1 MSDKDNFI
9 EMGFCTKP
17 HGIKGEFQFHLHNP
31 ENSSLKKKSLLKLT
45 PSDETSSINKNG
57 VEFKV
62 KNIQFGNKIICSLE
76 DVDNRNLVEQ
86 MIPFT
91 FFISRDQFVEANDD
105 EVFLSDLLG
114 LTVVN
119 ESKDEI
125 LKIEKDLEIESHEKM
140 PTPELSKSPEL
151 KSVDQLPET
160 SYHKRKERAKRIQS
174 PSQEKTLPYHETYTR
189 RDKTSV
195 RKKVLSAGNRLKSFP
210 YKKNIFPFERA
221 RKK

>member
-31 ENSSLKKKSLLKLT
+31 QNSSLKKKSLLKLT

-76 DVDNRNLVEQ
+76 GVDNRNLVEQ

-119 ESKDEI
+119 ESKEEI
-125 LKIEKDLEIESHEKM
+125 GIIENYYDNGAQTVLVVKM
-140 PTPELSKSPEL
+140 NIGENVELPFVEAFFPELDIE
-151 KSVDQLPET
+151 
-160 SYHKRKERAKRIQS
+160 
-174 PSQEKTLPYHETYTR
+174 
-189 RDKTSV
+189 
-195 RKKVLSAGNRLKSFP
+195 N
-210 YKKNIFPFERA
+210 KNIVMVNPGEF
-221 RKK
+221 